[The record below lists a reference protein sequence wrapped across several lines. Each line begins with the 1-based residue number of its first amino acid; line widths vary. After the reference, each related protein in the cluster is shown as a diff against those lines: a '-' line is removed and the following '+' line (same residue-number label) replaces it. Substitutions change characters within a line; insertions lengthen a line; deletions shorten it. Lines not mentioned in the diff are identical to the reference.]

1 MSTMAVCHY
10 YSKQA
15 LSWWKIELY
24 RHLCVY
30 KVAYGDQSFSR
41 EAFNSRGVRKVYTQ
55 KHYYSSLIGLLYW
68 LFATMVSNYTADRPL
83 ATLL

>member
-15 LSWWKIELY
+15 LSCGKLSYIDV
-24 RHLCVY
+24 CVY
-30 KVAYGDQSFSR
+30 IKFAYGDQSFSR

-55 KHYYSSLIGLLYW
+55 KHYYSSLIGLLI
-68 LFATMVSNYTADRPL
+68 LVVGCL
-83 ATLL
+83 